1 MLAPNP
7 KPRSVQSS
15 RWDGAIFLMTPGTSC
30 LPTIVLSFWD
40 GQKAQRPAPKGL
52 EDSAQGFNP
61 GNQPI
66 KRFALKGREE
76 RANETYYKD
85 TLCYNDTLCSRG

>member
-1 MLAPNP
+1 M
-7 KPRSVQSS
+7 
-15 RWDGAIFLMTPGTSC
+15 
-30 LPTIVLSFWD
+30 FWPE
-40 GQKAQRPAPKGL
+40 GPAPKGL

-76 RANETYYKD
+76 RANETYD
-85 TLCYNDTLCSRG
+85 NDTLLSCVVSTFDLPPLQGASLGAGSQG

>member
-1 MLAPNP
+1 MCLAPFIRP
-7 KPRSVQSS
+7 E
-15 RWDGAIFLMTPGTSC
+15 G
-30 LPTIVLSFWD
+30 
-40 GQKAQRPAPKGL
+40 PAPKGL

-76 RANETYYKD
+76 RAIKTY
-85 TLCYNDTLCSRG
+85 YNDTLLSCVVSTFDLPPLQGVSLGGRFPGLKPWAESYSPFGA